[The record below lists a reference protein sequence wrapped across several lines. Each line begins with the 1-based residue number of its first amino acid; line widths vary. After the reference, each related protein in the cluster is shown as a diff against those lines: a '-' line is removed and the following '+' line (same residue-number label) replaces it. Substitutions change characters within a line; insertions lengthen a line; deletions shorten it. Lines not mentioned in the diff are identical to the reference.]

1 MHHLAYILNELV
13 YNRFMN
19 LERIAKEVFSYIKV
33 IFFTWLA
40 VFTFVNFLFRPVV
53 VEGLSMYPTL
63 HNEDVGISNI
73 VGLKLSGVERF
84 DIVVIERYSNADL
97 IVKRVIGLPNE
108 KIEYIDDKLYINGK
122 YIEEKFLINEYVDEY
137 KANGN
142 NFTGDFEVQ
151 LGEDE
156 YYCLGDNRPRSSD
169 SRVIGPVNLSQI
181 ISKSVYILY
190 PFSNFLNGN

>member
-1 MHHLAYILNELV
+1 
-13 YNRFMN
+13 MN